1 MGFAG
6 GIVGCYIASRDPFWT
21 MSGGLVGIIS
31 VAAGL
36 DLYDPGLAFII
47 ATCMGVV
54 AVYFGKFLEKMGVDD
69 AVGAVSVHGFTGVV
83 AVVLV
88 GVFASGTPNVND
100 LPAISFFGQLLS
112 AIIMALVGFIPGY
125 GISLLLKKLNI
136 LRVPEHCEDLGI
148 DEVEIL
154 GKPYPEAGVPAK
166 SADASTNPE
175 PQGA

>member
-1 MGFAG
+1 
-6 GIVGCYIASRDPFWT
+6 
-21 MSGGLVGIIS
+21 
-31 VAAGL
+31 
-36 DLYDPGLAFII
+36 
-47 ATCMGVV
+47 
-54 AVYFGKFLEKMGVDD
+54 
-69 AVGAVSVHGFTGVV
+69 
-83 AVVLV
+83 
-88 GVFASGTPNVND
+88 
-100 LPAISFFGQLLS
+100 
-112 AIIMALVGFIPGY
+112 MALVGFIPGY